1 MHDTKTL
8 RRHATLVDRMA
19 QARGLDLEETMLR
32 GKLSIPELDDAV
44 LRCTG
49 CTQPCACETWLDQQT
64 APVTATPGYCRNADL
79 FADLARDRS

>member
-8 RRHATLVDRMA
+8 RRHAALVDRMA
-19 QARGLDLEETMLR
+19 TARGVDLEESMLR

-49 CTQPCACETWLDQQT
+49 CTQPCACETWLDDQT
-64 APVTATPGYCRNADL
+64 EVAAASPGYCRNADL
-79 FADLARDRS
+79 FTLLARE